1 MSNSKFKNIRAYRVG
16 WILPFVDFLILY
28 PALLFMRRKTTKGI
42 QLCFQ
47 GDRKRIEQDIRHGAF
62 FMTNHRDIVM
72 DAAWLTFLL
81 RTRYFIHP
89 YFGIG
94 NNLFGKWWIEHVVRF
109 LRAFVVIRNGGFRD
123 QVNNATT
130 LSQYIRHLRKHHKSI
145 WLAQREGR
153 AKDGN
158 DLTQPGVLKMLTIDA
173 DNFFDSVKELN
184 ICPVSISYEYD
195 PCDSLKALEFLQK
208 SKNPD
213 FKKSQRDDL
222 VNMQTGIMGYKG
234 LIHYGFT
241 PCINDELAHL
251 EGESDRTTIL
261 QAACQVIDRHIHLNY
276 RIYPGNYVAYDMLYK
291 CNRFAEQYTAEQKE
305 NFEKYIQGQIAKM
318 GEFSIED
325 YQFMHEKM
333 LLMYSNPLKNKLEAE
348 GKA

>member
-1 MSNSKFKNIRAYRVG
+1 MLNNTTPFKHIRAYHTG
-16 WILPFVDFLILY
+16 FILPFVDFLILY
-28 PALLFMRRKTTKGI
+28 PILLVMRRKTTHGI
-42 QLCFQ
+42 QLKYH
-47 GDRKRIEQDIRHGAF
+47 GDKQLIEQDIRHGAF

-130 LSQYIRHLRKHHKSI
+130 LSQYIRHLRKRHKSI

-158 DLTQPGVLKMLTIDA
+158 DVTQPGVLKMLTIDA
-173 DNFFDSVKELN
+173 EDFFQSVKELN

-195 PCDSLKALEFLQK
+195 PCDYLKAREMQLK
-208 SKNPD
+208 RDNPKW
-213 FKKSQRDDL
+213 KKSRKDDL
-222 VNMQTGIMGYKG
+222 VSMKVGINGQKGRIVYRLTPSINHDIDKALAAQPELRELSRNEQIQFVCG
-234 LIHYGFT
+234 LI
-241 PCINDELAHL
+241 D
-251 EGESDRTTIL
+251 
-261 QAACQVIDRHIHLNY
+261 QHIHSAY
-276 RIYPGNYVAYDMLYK
+276 EIYPRDKEFDEYIESRLQLIHLSNKDTDFLRARLSEMYNYPVQNY
-291 CNRFAEQYTAEQKE
+291 
-305 NFEKYIQGQIAKM
+305 EKAINLPK
-318 GEFSIED
+318 
-325 YQFMHEKM
+325 
-333 LLMYSNPLKNKLEAE
+333 
-348 GKA
+348 